1 MTVTLNIDG
10 AWVCTHPTAMEQSFS
25 RRDLLTPG
33 ELRSLSERSDLRGG
47 LQMASH
53 VGAIVIVGILHA
65 QALGSGWVWLT
76 GLGLGV
82 LLNFLYAAQHEL
94 SHATVFKTRKLN
106 EVFGRIIGFIQVF
119 PRDFDQV
126 MHFAHHQYTQDWE
139 RDGELVREPY
149 TLTTYLLWLSGIT
162 YWRNRFFG
170 VIRRARG
177 IIIEPFIRAEEE
189 AMIIRESRL
198 HVLGY
203 AVIALLSVIFSS
215 WGALIFWL
223 IPMILTKPIHQLQ
236 NTIEHLGLSHV
247 NDIMENT
254 RSTRANAV
262 QRWLCW
268 QMPYHTAH
276 HTFPAVP
283 FWKLRD
289 LNDRIEAKAGT
300 VHRMGWLEFQ
310 VQVIGKLLTK
320 DESQYPMD
328 EVWVIPRSGGRVTR
342 MPAE

>member
-1 MTVTLNIDG
+1 MD
-10 AWVCTHPTAMEQSFS
+10 ASFS
-25 RRDLLTPG
+25 RRKLLTPV
-33 ELRSLSERSDLRGG
+33 ELRALSVRSDVRGG

-53 VGAIVIVGILHA
+53 MGAVILLGILHA
-65 QALGSGWVWLT
+65 QVMSTAWVWVT
-76 GLGLGV
+76 GFVLGV

-106 EVFGRIIGFIQVF
+106 ETFGRIIGFIQVF

-149 TLTTYLLWLSGIT
+149 ALTTYLLWLSGVT
-162 YWRNRFFG
+162 YWRNRVVG
-170 VIRRARG
+170 TVRRARG
-177 IIIEPFIRAEEE
+177 IIIEPYIRAEEE
-189 AMIIRESRL
+189 AKIVRESRL
-198 HVLGY
+198 HLIGY
-203 AVIALLSVIFSS
+203 ALIGVACFFLGSWAALT
-215 WGALIFWL
+215 FWL
-223 IPMILTKPIHQLQ
+223 LPMVLTKPIHQLQ
-236 NTIEHLGLSHV
+236 NTIEHLGLSHE

-254 RSTRANAV
+254 RSTRANAL

-289 LNDRIEAKAGT
+289 LNDRIEEKAGK
-300 VHRMGWLEFQ
+300 VHRMGWVEFQ
-310 VQVIGKLLTK
+310 VEVIGKLMAK

-328 EVWVIPRSGGRVTR
+328 EVWVIPRVGGRVTR